1 MPNVGYCNETCYS
14 NAIYDPTRKEFLT
27 INAAKTTETA
37 HAAVVATDSAT
48 FTHLLGKRLQ
58 LRQPSKGYRVGMDGA
73 LLAAAC
79 AGALS
84 ERKPGRGKALSAL
97 ELGCGVG
104 GALLS
109 LKWRCPELVLTGMER
124 EPGYGDLARDNVL
137 LNGMHN
143 VEIRSGDIGAGFAAS
158 GVERADLVFSNPPY
172 FDDPQTLRAP
182 DAAKRPAWIADDG
195 LQAWLDFAL
204 AATKDGGDIVFIH
217 RADRLGDI
225 LGGLSSRAG
234 SFQIRPVQP
243 FADTDAK
250 RVIVRAKRLGKA
262 PLRLLPPLVLHDGG
276 VRKHTDAVEAILRG
290 DESLRW

>member
-1 MPNVGYCNETCYS
+1 
-14 NAIYDPTRKEFLT
+14 
-27 INAAKTTETA
+27 
-37 HAAVVATDSAT
+37 
-48 FTHLLGKRLQ
+48 
-58 LRQPSKGYRVGMDGA
+58 MDGA

-79 AGALS
+79 AGALA
-84 ERKPGRGKALSAL
+84 ERSPQRSKALSGL
-97 ELGCGVG
+97 ELGCGAG

-109 LKWRCPELVLTGMER
+109 LKWRCEGLHLTGIER
-124 EPGYGDLARDNVL
+124 ESLYADLARDNVL

-143 VEIRSGDIGAGFAAS
+143 VEIANGDIGLGFAAAS
-158 GVERADLVFSNPPY
+158 VERADLVFSNPPY
-172 FDDPQTLRAP
+172 FDDPETLRAP
-182 DAAKRPAWIADDG
+182 AAAKRPAWIADDG

-204 AATKDGGDIVFIH
+204 AAAKDGGDIVFIH

-225 LGGLSSRAG
+225 LGGLSSKAG

-243 FADTDAK
+243 FGDADAK

-290 DESLRW
+290 DAVLSWA